1 MRKLLSI
8 ALVAIIA
15 SAMVFA
21 GGSAESKAED
31 GTEPIKIGAMY
42 ALSGTNAAIGTNIM
56 RGVDFAVEMINE
68 QGGVNG
74 RPIEIVRGDTQ
85 GDPKVGRSVAERLI
99 TQDGVHAILGCH
111 QSTITQ
117 IVAQVCE
124 QYQIPELTAISTVDN
139 LSTFGFKY
147 FFRMCPMNSI
157 YVENQFMYLE
167 DLGNER
173 GTPIKRIAIFAD
185 NSNIGQE
192 LIRCAHIFAPK
203 YGMEIVAEVQYSS
216 GATDLTSEV
225 LSIKAANPDA
235 VLCES
240 YINDAILFTKTLAEQ
255 GYQPPIVVAKANGFA
270 DPSYIPA
277 TPGISNGIASVVE
290 WNLDLTKGQEINA
303 AFKEKYGVD
312 MNGHSA
318 ESFTAIWIL
327 KTAFEQAG
335 TTDGPAVRDALA
347 AMDIQGS
354 FPNGPEIILPYDR
367 IKFGDME
374 VDGTSHSQ
382 NNLYASVA
390 IAQIQDGEYKTVWP
404 FEVSSTE
411 VQYPAEYK

>member
-147 FFRMCPMNSI
+147 FFR
-157 YVENQFMYLE
+157 
-167 DLGNER
+167 
-173 GTPIKRIAIFAD
+173 
-185 NSNIGQE
+185 
-192 LIRCAHIFAPK
+192 IRLNFISAVF
-203 YGMEIVAEVQYSS
+203 SS
-216 GATDLTSEV
+216 G
-225 LSIKAANPDA
+225 
-235 VLCES
+235 
-240 YINDAILFTKTLAEQ
+240 
-255 GYQPPIVVAKANGFA
+255 
-270 DPSYIPA
+270 
-277 TPGISNGIASVVE
+277 
-290 WNLDLTKGQEINA
+290 
-303 AFKEKYGVD
+303 
-312 MNGHSA
+312 
-318 ESFTAIWIL
+318 
-327 KTAFEQAG
+327 
-335 TTDGPAVRDALA
+335 
-347 AMDIQGS
+347 
-354 FPNGPEIILPYDR
+354 
-367 IKFGDME
+367 
-374 VDGTSHSQ
+374 
-382 NNLYASVA
+382 
-390 IAQIQDGEYKTVWP
+390 
-404 FEVSSTE
+404 
-411 VQYPAEYK
+411 

>member
-1 MRKLLSI
+1 MKKILSI
-8 ALVAIIA
+8 ALIAIIA

-21 GGSAESKAED
+21 GGSSESAADD
-31 GTEPIKIGAMY
+31 GTSPIKIGAMY

-167 DLGNER
+167 DLGLI
-173 GTPIKRIAIFAD
+173 TP
-185 NSNIGQE
+185 
-192 LIRCAHIFAPK
+192 
-203 YGMEIVAEVQYSS
+203 
-216 GATDLTSEV
+216 TSDRS
-225 LSIKAANPDA
+225 LSA
-235 VLCES
+235 VHVFSLQS
-240 YINDAILFTKTLAEQ
+240 
-255 GYQPPIVVAKANGFA
+255 
-270 DPSYIPA
+270 
-277 TPGISNGIASVVE
+277 
-290 WNLDLTKGQEINA
+290 
-303 AFKEKYGVD
+303 
-312 MNGHSA
+312 M
-318 ESFTAIWIL
+318 
-327 KTAFEQAG
+327 
-335 TTDGPAVRDALA
+335 
-347 AMDIQGS
+347 
-354 FPNGPEIILPYDR
+354 
-367 IKFGDME
+367 
-374 VDGTSHSQ
+374 
-382 NNLYASVA
+382 
-390 IAQIQDGEYKTVWP
+390 VWR
-404 FEVSSTE
+404 S
-411 VQYPAEYK
+411 